1 MSDTKL
7 NILISGSGIAGATA
21 AFYLHQSGFNVTV
34 VERAPS
40 VRPQGQNIDVRGAGV
55 RVIREMGAEDTVR
68 ANLTGEIG
76 MRFVDA
82 NNVVRGEFAADQS
95 GQTQTFTSDIE
106 ILRGTLAKVLYDRVK
121 DKAEW
126 IFGDYISEIEQSDEK
141 VHVTFAKGA
150 PPRDFDLIIGA
161 DGLFSQTRSLA
172 FEERNKDVV
181 KSLGQ
186 FMAYFAIPKGDTDSE
201 WSRWYNAPGGRVIM
215 TRPDNMG
222 GTRAFTG
229 IMSEDQKLHEAA
241 RGTMQQQKDLMREL
255 FADAGWEADR
265 VLEGMVDSED
275 FYMQQT
281 AQVKMPIWSSGRVA
295 LIGDAAYCPSPIS
308 GMGTSVALCG
318 AYVLAGELKKHQGD
332 YRTAF
337 AEYERILR
345 PYVTK
350 AQWLL
355 PGAPGFAVPQTKWG
369 ISILNG
375 FLSFFTWSKLGVLLT
390 KFGPLASG
398 IDLPDYGFGDSTKE

>member
-1 MSDTKL
+1 MSNPKL

-40 VRPQGQNIDVRGAGV
+40 VRPQGQNIDVRGPGV
-55 RVIREMGAEDTVR
+55 RVIREMGVEDTIR
-68 ANLTGEIG
+68 NNLTGEIG
-76 MRFVDA
+76 MRFVDE

-106 ILRGTLAKVLYDRVK
+106 ILRGTLAKVLYEHVK

-126 IFGDYISEIEQSDEK
+126 IFGDYINKIEHSEEK
-141 VHVTFAKGA
+141 VHVTFAKGT
-150 PPRDFDLIIGA
+150 PSRDFDLIVGA
-161 DGLFSQTRSLA
+161 DGLFSQTRNLA
-172 FEERNKDVV
+172 FEEINQDVI

-186 FMAYFAIPKGDTDSE
+186 FVAYFAIPKGETDSE

-229 IMSEDQKLHEAA
+229 IMSEDQKLHEAV

-265 VLEGMVDSED
+265 VLKGMVDSED

-281 AQVKMPIWSSGRVA
+281 AQVKMPVWSAGRVV
-295 LIGDAAYCPSPIS
+295 LIGDAGYCPSPIS

-318 AYVLAGELKKHQGD
+318 AYVLAGELKKHAGD
-332 YRTAF
+332 HKTAF

-345 PYVTK
+345 PYVTR
-350 AQWLL
+350 AQRLP
-355 PGAPGFAVPQTKWG
+355 PGAPGIAVPQTKWG

-375 FLSFFTWSKLGVLLT
+375 FLSFFTWSRLGMLLA
-390 KFGPLASG
+390 KFGPPANA
-398 IDLPDYGFGDSTKE
+398 IDLPDYGFSHAT